1 MKKEIPKHKLVE
13 RRGIYY
19 EVDSIV
25 PFTGSTIEYCIV
37 KKTELKK
44 RENYKNGKPHGRWEE
59 FNENGQLKS
68 KENYKNGK
76 PHGFWDKY
84 YDNGKLEVRERYKDG
99 QFYGQIEIFDENG
112 QLSWKG
118 YPL

>member
-25 PFTGSTIEYCIV
+25 PFTGSTVEYHIF
-37 KKTELKK
+37 KKNELKK
-44 RENYKNGKPHGRWEE
+44 RENYNNGKRDGRWEE
-59 FNENGQLKS
+59 FNENGQLES
-68 KENYKNGK
+68 KTIYQ
-76 PHGFWDKY
+76 D
-84 YDNGKLEVRERYKDG
+84 GKLG
-99 QFYGQIEIFDENG
+99 HIEIFDENG

-118 YPL
+118 YP